1 MSTLIHHDDIKAF
14 TGKRN
19 RVFCIILVLSASCA
33 LYFIFCFKQ
42 NSSFGNN
49 VLRPSYWRHFIF
61 LLSQSFV
68 SVSILSFQVHFSQ
81 KSTFQKIIWSDY
93 SSCWRIHSVAL
104 CHFLIACS
112 SYWSIMANLFSWEKR
127 SSISCL
133 SSKKYSHLRLG
144 KQEFP
149 PSKEFIFLPVSTLNG
164 GFLNSRFLLSLATSL
179 ANL

>member
-1 MSTLIHHDDIKAF
+1 MPFTLFFALNRIAPLATTSYDHHTDVI
-14 TGKRN
+14 
-19 RVFCIILVLSASCA
+19 
-33 LYFIFCFKQ
+33 
-42 NSSFGNN
+42 SFSFS
-49 VLRPSYWRHFIF
+49 PSHLCVY
-61 LLSQSFV
+61 
-68 SVSILSFQVHFSQ
+68 SILSFQVRFSQ

-104 CHFLIACS
+104 CHFLIVCS

-127 SSISCL
+127 SSICCL

-149 PSKEFIFLPVSTLNG
+149 PSKESIFLPVSILNG
-164 GFLNSRFLLSLATSL
+164 VFLNSRFFLSSATSL